1 VPKRFALVAASLTA
15 VLALLN
21 EPMLGGAEPPAA
33 DARAKSGARIRA
45 DVEFLADDLLEGR
58 EAGTRGFDVAARYV
72 ATQLALMGVP
82 PGADDGGYFQ
92 KVPFRKSSIVSST
105 VKVGPT
111 GGTLEPLAVPDEALV
126 APNSRQK
133 EAALTAPVVF
143 VGHGVTAPEIGHDD
157 YAGVDVKGKIALL
170 CYNAPEKLPGE
181 IRAFYSS
188 QDHKLRNAAD
198 HGAVGVLT
206 MFLPDDQKR
215 FSWDRV
221 KGFAGQP
228 AVTTVMP
235 DGTPVMI
242 EPRLTLV
249 GYVSEAGARKLFA
262 GAQTTI
268 EAAEEAVGKGNSKSV
283 ALATSASLAVT
294 SQYDET
300 VSENV
305 VGRLEGSDA
314 ALKSTSVVL
323 TAHLDHIGVK
333 SQGEGDRINNGA
345 YDNAAGSAI
354 LLEVARSFV
363 AAGARPRRSV
373 VIVFLTGEEKGLQGS
388 NFFAHYPVKSAGK
401 IVADVNLDMPVFM
414 TASSDIVAWGSE
426 NSSLDETVK
435 RAIKAEGYTLSPDP
449 VPEENVFVR
458 SDQYSFVKQGIP
470 SVYLEPGFTAA
481 DPKVNGRE
489 VFDKFLPGNYHQP
502 SDDLSLPMDQV
513 AAARFAEANY
523 LVARAIA
530 DDPVAPTWKPG
541 NFFGR
546 VFEKQR

>member
-1 VPKRFALVAASLTA
+1 
-15 VLALLN
+15 
-21 EPMLGGAEPPAA
+21 
-33 DARAKSGARIRA
+33 
-45 DVEFLADDLLEGR
+45 
-58 EAGTRGFDVAARYV
+58 
-72 ATQLALMGVP
+72 
-82 PGADDGGYFQ
+82 
-92 KVPFRKSSIVSST
+92 
-105 VKVGPT
+105 
-111 GGTLEPLAVPDEALV
+111 
-126 APNSRQK
+126 
-133 EAALTAPVVF
+133 
-143 VGHGVTAPEIGHDD
+143 
-157 YAGVDVKGKIALL
+157 
-170 CYNAPEKLPGE
+170 
-181 IRAFYSS
+181 
-188 QDHKLRNAAD
+188 
-198 HGAVGVLT
+198 
-206 MFLPDDQKR
+206 
-215 FSWDRV
+215 V

-363 AAGARPRRSV
+363 AAGAGPRRSV

-489 VFDKFLPGNYHQP
+489 VFEKFLHGNYHQP